1 VRRDWWG
8 RALAALI
15 GIWVAGMI
23 AVPAGTRVSAP
34 VDLLRAQRALP
45 DRTNVVSAAESPA
58 DPIPTPPARAVAR
71 ECSSACG
78 EGGRHSA
85 EGLPAASVIEI
96 GSVTR
101 AVRIEL
107 PTAPRRRHAP
117 VAHALPPALGPPTSL
132 V

>member
-23 AVPAGTRVSAP
+23 AVPAGSRVSVR

-45 DRTNVVSAAESPA
+45 DRTVVMSVREAEP

-78 EGGRHSA
+78 EGGRHVA
-85 EGLPAASVIEI
+85 EGLPTASVVEI
-96 GSVTR
+96 ASVTYRTR
-101 AVRIEL
+101 AGL
-107 PTAPRRRHAP
+107 PTAPRRRGAS
-117 VAHALPPALGPPTSL
+117 VAHILPPALGPPTAL
-132 V
+132 A

>member
-23 AVPAGTRVSAP
+23 AVPAGARARVH

-45 DRTNVVSAAESPA
+45 DRTDVMSAREAAP
-58 DPIPTPPARAVAR
+58 DPDTTPPARTVAR
-71 ECSSACG
+71 ESSSACG
-78 EGGRHSA
+78 EGGRHVA
-85 EGLPAASVIEI
+85 EGLPAASVVEI
-96 GSVTR
+96 AAATYRTHVG
-101 AVRIEL
+101 L
-107 PTAPRRRHAP
+107 PTAPRRRSAS
-117 VAHALPPALGPPTSL
+117 VAHILPPALGPPTTL

>member
-23 AVPAGTRVSAP
+23 AVPAGSRVSVQ
-34 VDLLRAQRALP
+34 VDMLRAQRALP
-45 DRTNVVSAAESPA
+45 DRTGVMSVREAAP

-71 ECSSACG
+71 ECSTACG
-78 EGGRHSA
+78 EGGRHVA
-85 EGLPAASVIEI
+85 EGLPTASIVEIASVTYR
-96 GSVTR
+96 TR
-101 AVRIEL
+101 VGL
-107 PTAPRRRHAP
+107 PTAPRRRAAS
-117 VAHALPPALGPPTSL
+117 VAHILPPALGPPTAL

>member
-1 VRRDWWG
+1 MRRDWWG

-23 AVPAGTRVSAP
+23 AVPAGTRVSAR

-45 DRTNVVSAAESPA
+45 DRTSVWSAAEAPA

-78 EGGRHSA
+78 EGGRRTA
-85 EGLPAASVIEI
+85 EGIPTASVVAIA
-96 GSVTR
+96 SVTR
-101 AVRIEL
+101 AVRVEL
-107 PTAPRRRHAP
+107 PRAPRRHHAP
-117 VAHALPPALGPPTSL
+117 VAHALPPAVGPPSSL